1 MTSVVDRRRFLLT
14 SLAGVIGAPVGGGA
28 QAADRVWRVGI
39 LLGIR
44 PGPEWN
50 TDGPFFVPMRELGWV
65 DGKNAVLSSAMQTNN
80 RGR

>member
-1 MTSVVDRRRFLLT
+1 MDRRRFLLT
-14 SLAGVIGAPVGGGA
+14 SLAGALAAPLGGGA

-44 PGPEWN
+44 PGPEWI
-50 TDGPFFVPMRELGWV
+50 TDEPFFVPMRELGWV
-65 DGKNAVLSSAMQTNN
+65 EGKNVVLSSAMRTNN